1 LFAQGHTEDSLTFMR
16 AAADLEDASKKHI
29 SMENRLIPMREL
41 LGDMLLEAGK
51 PTEALVEYEA
61 SLKQAPNRFR
71 SFYGAAKAAQAA
83 GDPRTSKAY
92 FQKLVSLAAGS
103 EGARVEVV
111 EANEALG

>member
-1 LFAQGHTEDSLTFMR
+1 MFAQGQTEDSLTFMR

-41 LGDMLLEAGK
+41 LADMLLQAGK
-51 PTEALVEYEA
+51 PTEALVEYET

-71 SFYGAAKAAQAA
+71 SYYGAAKAAQAA
-83 GDPRTSKAY
+83 GDARTSQAY
-92 FQKLVSLAAGS
+92 FQKLVSLAAGG

-111 EANEALG
+111 EAKQALG